1 MRMTRNGSGVLAF
14 VAVLAGGAPAL
25 ADQVPPAATP
35 ISQAAPTPPTPEKL
49 ALSEDDASRLTI
61 PVMINGQGPF
71 PFVIDTGAD
80 RTVISRELAATL
92 NLPSGP
98 HVSMHDS
105 AGVDDVQTAVIER
118 LDVGKRTIANV
129 DAPLLGEKDLGALGM
144 LGIDSLHDQ
153 HVVMDFKT
161 KEMSSS
167 PSHEESYDPN
177 LIVVKGRSRFGQLVL
192 VDAIV
197 RGVRVW
203 VILDSGA
210 QSSVGNLALRKLLTR
225 NNVDHSQY
233 PLTKIISVT
242 GRSTP
247 AEMQDIAEAH
257 IGNLTILNMPLAFA
271 ELHTFDRFGLTD
283 RPAMLLGMDV
293 LSTCKR
299 VTVDFK
305 RREATFS
312 LR

>member
-1 MRMTRNGSGVLAF
+1 MRMNLSFAGFLAF
-14 VAVLAGGAPAL
+14 IAISMWSAAAFADQTPANPAL
-25 ADQVPPAATP
+25 PSPP
-35 ISQAAPTPPTPEKL
+35 SSPEKL
-49 ALSEDDASRLTI
+49 ALSDDGASRLTI
-61 PVMINGQGPF
+61 PVTINGQGPF
-71 PFVIDTGAD
+71 PFIIDTGAD

-105 AGVDDVQTAVIER
+105 AGVEDEETAVIER
-118 LDVGKRTIANV
+118 LDVGKRSIANV
-129 DAPLLGEKDLGALGM
+129 NAPLLAERDLGAMGM
-144 LGIDSLHDQ
+144 LGIDSLRDQ
-153 HVVMDFKT
+153 HVVMDFKAR
-161 KEMSSS
+161 EMSSS
-167 PSHEESYDPN
+167 PSHEERYDPN

-225 NNVDHSQY
+225 NDVQHGQY
-233 PLTKIISVT
+233 PITNIISVT
-242 GRSTP
+242 GHATP
-247 AEMQDIAEAH
+247 AEMQDIPEAH
-257 IGNLTILNMPLAFA
+257 IGGLTIRNMPLVFA
-271 ELHTFDRFGLTD
+271 QLHTFDRFGLTD
-283 RPAMLLGMDV
+283 KPAMLLGMDV
-293 LSTCKR
+293 LSTCRR